1 MAVTVETLE
10 KLARKMT
17 LSLPVDEVQKEMEVR
32 LRQLS
37 KKVKMP
43 GFRPGKIPMNTMF
56 QQYGYSVEQDV
67 LKEKLGKKFFELSQE
82 AQLKIAGAPSFK
94 QKTDGVSK
102 DEVVFEAE
110 FEVFPEVK
118 LGDLSS
124 AEVEKVTAQVDD
136 EAIDRTI
143 DILRRQRGT
152 FKQRPA
158 TDAAVN
164 GDRVTVDFEGKIDG
178 EVFAGGKAD
187 AYPFILGEGQMLKEF
202 EDATVGMKVG
212 ESKTFQ
218 LTFPEDYH
226 GKDVAGKQADFMIT
240 LQKLEEQVLPEVDDE
255 FAKSLGVADSTVDA
269 LKADIRKNL
278 EREVKMRLLNRNK
291 EAAMNALISVAEL
304 DLPNVMVSNEV
315 QRMVEGARAELKA
328 RGMKDVDQAPIPE
341 DLFKAEAERRVRLGL
356 IVAEVVKEKKIDAT
370 ADQIKEYINEMAAS
384 YEKPEEVVRW
394 YFADPKRLS
403 EIEGIVIEANVTDHV
418 LSQAK
423 VTEKEI
429 SFDELMER

>member
-10 KLARKMT
+10 KLARKIT

-32 LRQLS
+32 LRKLS

-43 GFRPGKIPMNTMF
+43 GFRPGKIPMSTMF

-82 AQLKIAGAPSFK
+82 AQLRIAGAPSFK

-118 LGDLSS
+118 LGDLSGV
-124 AEVEKVTAQVDD
+124 EVEKASAHVDD
-136 EAIDRTI
+136 GAIDRTI
-143 DILRRQRGT
+143 DILRRQRST

-158 TDAAVN
+158 ADAAVN

-178 EVFAGGKAD
+178 EVFAGGKAEG
-187 AYPFILGEGQMLKEF
+187 YPFNLGEGQMLKEF

-226 GKDVAGKQADFMIT
+226 GKDVAGKQADFLIT

-255 FAKSLGVADSTVDA
+255 FAKSLGVSDSTVEA

-304 DLPNVMVSNEV
+304 DLPNVMVSSEV
-315 QRMVEGARAELKA
+315 QRMVENARAELKA

-370 ADQIKEYINEMAAS
+370 AEQIKEYINEMAAS

-403 EIEGIVIEANVTDHV
+403 EIEGIVIEANVTDYV
-418 LSQAK
+418 LGQAK
-423 VTEKEI
+423 VNEKEI